1 MVRIIKYGDVRKIVC
16 YSIEKVRYNTGSGI
30 GCAPTP
36 GEEVHHVF
44 SWSRVGGNSLAQSTA
59 GVLASVST
67 KIQVAEIISSQHLD
81 MWSSSDHVLCGQDT
95 GEDRVWSS

>member
-1 MVRIIKYGDVRKIVC
+1 MVRIFKYGVVRKIVC
-16 YSIEKVRYNTGSGI
+16 YGIKKLRYNACSGVS
-30 GCAPTP
+30 CTPTP

-44 SWSRVGGNSLAQSTA
+44 SWGRVGGNSLAQSTA
-59 GVLASVST
+59 GVLTSVST
-67 KIQVAEIISSQHLD
+67 KIQVAEIISNQHLD